1 MKNFIRKCLS
11 RLLKFYFARK
21 VTYNGFGHRFSR
33 FSSISLGYG
42 ATKKQI
48 ILDDGVKMYGK
59 IRVQGPGVVHFKSF
73 SQIGN
78 GSTIQC
84 VNKVYI
90 GECSA
95 IGENTV
101 VSDNN
106 THPTDPAYRREM
118 QMTPSGSCMRA
129 MIHSENRPIIIGENV
144 WIGSNAR
151 ICKGVTIGDNSIVAA
166 NSVVTKDVPKDSIV
180 AGNPARVVKTFYCK

>member
-1 MKNFIRKCLS
+1 MKDFIRKCLS
-11 RLLKFYFARK
+11 KFLKLKFAGK
-21 VTYNGFGHRFSR
+21 VTYNGEGHRFSR
-33 FSSISLGYG
+33 SSSISLGYG

-59 IRVQGPGVVHFKSF
+59 IRVQGSGVVHFKSF
-73 SQIGN
+73 SKIGN

-106 THPTDPAYRREM
+106 THPTDPAYRRKM
-118 QMTPSGSCMRA
+118 QLTPSGSYMRA
-129 MIHSENRPIIIGENV
+129 MIHSENKPIIVGDNV

-166 NSVVTKDVPKDSIV
+166 NSVVTKDVPKNSIV
-180 AGNPARVVKTFYCK
+180 AGNPARVVKSIES

>member
-1 MKNFIRKCLS
+1 MKDFIRRFLS
-11 RLLKFYFARK
+11 KFLKLYFARK
-21 VTYNGFGHRFSR
+21 VTFSGANHRFSR
-33 FSSISLGYG
+33 CSSISLGYG

-48 ILDDGVKMYGK
+48 ILEDNVKMYGK
-59 IRVQGPGVVHFKSF
+59 IRVQGSGVVCFKAF

-78 GSTIQC
+78 GSAIQC

-90 GECSA
+90 GECTA
-95 IGENTV
+95 IGENTI

-106 THPTDPAYRREM
+106 THPIDPVYRRKM
-118 QMTPSGSCMRA
+118 QLSPSGSSMRA
-129 MIHSENRPIIIGENV
+129 MVHSENKPIIIGDNV

-180 AGNPARVVKTFYCK
+180 AGNPARVVKSIDYK